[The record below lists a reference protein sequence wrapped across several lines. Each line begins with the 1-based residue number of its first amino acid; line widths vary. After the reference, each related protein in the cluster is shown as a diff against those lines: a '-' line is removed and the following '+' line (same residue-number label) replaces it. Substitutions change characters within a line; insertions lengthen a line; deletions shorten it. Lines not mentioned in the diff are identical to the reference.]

1 MVPLPSFLTAG
12 FMQAALHKN
21 MQGING
27 LQGWQWL
34 FIFNSISSSTLLALL
49 DSVVV
54 DADLFSTFQ

>member
-1 MVPLPSFLTAG
+1 
-12 FMQAALHKN
+12 MQAALHKN